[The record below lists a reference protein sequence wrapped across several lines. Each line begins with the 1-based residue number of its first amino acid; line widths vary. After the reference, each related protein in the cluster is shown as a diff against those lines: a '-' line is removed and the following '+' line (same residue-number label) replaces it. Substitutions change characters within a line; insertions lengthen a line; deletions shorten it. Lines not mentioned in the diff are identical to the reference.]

1 MPPQVGWTE
10 LLQYLLSFV
19 LVIALLLGL
28 LWTLKR
34 VQGGA
39 LLQRKHQRLQVLET
53 LSLGPRQRLALVRV
67 NDQELLIGVTAG
79 QINALGAL
87 QARTLEANPE
97 TEVSP

>member
-1 MPPQVGWTE
+1 MPPQVGWAD

-34 VQGGA
+34 LQSGA
-39 LLQRKHQRLQVLET
+39 LMQRKQQRLQVLET
-53 LSLGPRQRLALVRV
+53 LSLGPRQKLALVRV

-79 QINALGAL
+79 QIHALVPV
-87 QARTLEANPE
+87 QARSPDSTPE
-97 TEVSP
+97 PEVLL